1 MMFDLHGYGATILEG
16 ARLTLAAAVTSA
28 LLAVLIGI
36 GVAMMRISGGRF
48 ANGAALAYTTV
59 IRGIPDLVLMLLI
72 FYGGQI
78 MVNDLIARVDVWIE
92 ARGGEP
98 VGYLDINPFI
108 AGVITLGVI
117 YGAYMAETF
126 RGAILAVPHGQ
137 LESARAFGM
146 TGFQVFRRILVPQAV
161 RHALPGI
168 TNNWLVLLKS
178 TALLSVI
185 GLDDMVRKA
194 QYAVGATKLPFTFYL
209 FVAILFLVFTS
220 LSLLV
225 LRTLEARAQRP
236 YH

>member
-1 MMFDLHGYGATILEG
+1 MFDLQGYGATILEG
-16 ARLTLAAAVTSA
+16 AKLTLAAAVASA
-28 LLAVLIGI
+28 LLAVLL
-36 GVAMMRISGGRF
+36 GV
-48 ANGAALAYTTV
+48 GAALLRLSASRPARSAGLAYTTV

-72 FYGGQI
+72 FFGGQI
-78 MVNDLIARVDVWIE
+78 LVNNLVAHLDVWIE
-92 ARGGEP
+92 AQGGEAI
-98 VGYLDINPFI
+98 GYLDINPFI
-108 AGVITLGVI
+108 AGVITLGII
-117 YGAYMAETF
+117 YGAYMGETF

-137 LESARAFGM
+137 LEAARAFGM
-146 TGFQVFRRILVPQAV
+146 SGAQVFRRILAPQAI

-209 FVAILFLVFTS
+209 FVAVLFLAFTS

-236 YH
+236 YR

>member
-1 MMFDLHGYGATILEG
+1 MFDLHGYGATIFEG
-16 ARLTLAAAVTSA
+16 ARLTLSAAIVSAIIAVC
-28 LLAVLIGI
+28 LGI
-36 GVAMMRISGGRF
+36 
-48 ANGAALAYTTV
+48 GAALLRLSPSRLASGAALTYTTV

-78 MVNDLIARVDVWIE
+78 GVNALVAHIDVWIE
-92 ARGGEP
+92 ANGGEP
-98 VGYLDINPFI
+98 IGYLDIDPFI
-108 AGVITLGVI
+108 AGTITLGVI
-117 YGAYMAETF
+117 YGAYMSETF

-137 LESARAFGM
+137 LEAARAFGM
-146 TGFQVFRRILVPQAV
+146 SGGQVFRRVLFPQAV

-185 GLDDMVRKA
+185 GLDDMLRKA

-209 FVAILFLVFTS
+209 FVAVLFLVFTS
-220 LSLLV
+220 VSLLV

>member
-1 MMFDLHGYGATILEG
+1 LLDLHGYGATILEG
-16 ARLTLAAAVTSA
+16 ARLTLVSAVLSA
-28 LLAVLIGI
+28 LLAVAIGI
-36 GVAMMRISGGRF
+36 VAALMRTSGSRA
-48 ANGAALAYTTV
+48 ANVVALAYTTV

-78 MVNDLIARVDVWIE
+78 LVNDLVGRFDAWNE

-98 VGYLDINPFI
+98 IGYLDINPFI
-108 AGVITLGVI
+108 AGVLTLSVI

-126 RGAILAVPHGQ
+126 RGAILAVPQGQ
-137 LESARAFGM
+137 LEAARAFGM
-146 TGFQVFRRILVPQAV
+146 SGFRVFRRILFPQAM

-185 GLDDMVRKA
+185 GLDDMLRKA

-209 FVAILFLVFTS
+209 FVAILFLGFTS

-236 YH
+236 YR

>member
-1 MMFDLHGYGATILEG
+1 MFDLHGYGWTILEG
-16 ARLTLAAAVTSA
+16 ARLTLLAA
-28 LLAVLIGI
+28 LLSAVLAALLGI
-36 GVAMMRISGGRF
+36 VAAMMRVSGSRA
-48 ANGAALAYTTV
+48 ANGVALAYTTV

-72 FYGGQI
+72 FFGGQI
-78 MVNDLIARVDVWIE
+78 LVNNLVAQFDTWNE
-92 ARGGEP
+92 ARGGEAI
-98 VGYLDINPFI
+98 GYVDINPFI
-108 AGVITLGVI
+108 AGVLTLGLI

-137 LESARAFGM
+137 LESGRAFGM
-146 TGFQVFRRILVPQAV
+146 TGFQVFRRILFPQAI

-194 QYAVGATKLPFTFYL
+194 QQAVGATKLPFTFYL

>member
-1 MMFDLHGYGATILEG
+1 MLDLHGYGWTILEG
-16 ARLTLAAAVTSA
+16 ARLTLASA
-28 LLAVLIGI
+28 LLSVVLAVLIGI
-36 GVAMMRISGGRF
+36 AVALLRLSHSRIAS
-48 ANGAALAYTTV
+48 GAALTYTTV

-72 FYGGQI
+72 FFGGQI
-78 MVNDLIARVDVWIE
+78 LVNKLVAWVDPWIE
-92 ARGGEP
+92 AQGGAP
-98 VGYLDINPFI
+98 IGYLDINPFI
-108 AGVITLGVI
+108 AGVLTLAVI

-146 TGFQVFRRILVPQAV
+146 TPFQVFRRVLFPQAV

-185 GLDDMVRKA
+185 GLEDMVRKA
-194 QYAVGATKLPFTFYL
+194 QFAVGATRLPFTFYL
-209 FVAILFLVFTS
+209 FVAVLFLLFTTA
-220 LSLLV
+220 SLLV

-236 YH
+236 YR

>member
-1 MMFDLHGYGATILEG
+1 MFDLHGYGWTILEG
-16 ARLTLAAAVTSA
+16 ARLTLLAALLSAV
-28 LLAVLIGI
+28 LAVLLGI
-36 GVAMMRISGGRF
+36 GAAMMRVSGSRA
-48 ANGAALAYTTV
+48 ANGVALAYTTV

-72 FYGGQI
+72 FFGGQI
-78 MVNDLIARVDVWIE
+78 LVNNLVAQFDAWNE
-92 ARGGEP
+92 ARGGEAI
-98 VGYLDINPFI
+98 GYIDINPFI
-108 AGVITLGVI
+108 AGVLTLGLI

-137 LESARAFGM
+137 LESGRAFGM
-146 TGFQVFRRILVPQAV
+146 TGFQVFRRILFPQAV

-185 GLDDMVRKA
+185 GLDDMVHKA
-194 QYAVGATKLPFTFYL
+194 QQAVGAVRLPFTFYL

>member
-1 MMFDLHGYGATILEG
+1 MFDLHGYGATIFEG
-16 ARLTLAAAVTSA
+16 ARLTLSAAAVSAIIAVVLGMVAALMRLSPSRVTS
-28 LLAVLIGI
+28 
-36 GVAMMRISGGRF
+36 GVA
-48 ANGAALAYTTV
+48 LVYTTV

-78 MVNDLIARVDVWIE
+78 GVNALLARVDDWIE
-92 ARGGEP
+92 ASGGDP
-98 VGYLDINPFI
+98 IGYLDINPFI
-108 AGVITLGVI
+108 AGTITLGVI
-117 YGAYMAETF
+117 YGAYMSETF
-126 RGAILAVPHGQ
+126 RGAILAVPDGQ
-137 LESARAFGM
+137 LEAARAFGM
-146 TGFQVFRRILVPQAV
+146 SKGQVFRRVLFPQAV

-185 GLDDMVRKA
+185 GLDDMLRKA
-194 QYAVGATKLPFTFYL
+194 QYAVNATKLPFTFYL

-220 LSLLV
+220 VSLLV

>member
-1 MMFDLHGYGATILEG
+1 MLDLHGYGWTILEG
-16 ARLTLAAAVTSA
+16 ARLTLASA
-28 LLAVLIGI
+28 LLSAVLAVLIG
-36 GVAMMRISGGRF
+36 VAVALLRLSHSRF
-48 ANGAALAYTTV
+48 ARGAALTYTTV

-72 FYGGQI
+72 FFGGQI
-78 MVNDLIARVDVWIE
+78 LVNKLVAGIDPWIE
-92 ARGGEP
+92 AQGGTP
-98 VGYLDINPFI
+98 IGYLDINPFI
-108 AGVITLGVI
+108 AGVLTLAVI

-146 TGFQVFRRILVPQAV
+146 PPFQVFRRILFPQAV

-194 QYAVGATKLPFTFYL
+194 QYAVGATRLPFTFYQ
-209 FVAILFLVFTS
+209 FVAALFLLFTTVT
-220 LSLLV
+220 LLV